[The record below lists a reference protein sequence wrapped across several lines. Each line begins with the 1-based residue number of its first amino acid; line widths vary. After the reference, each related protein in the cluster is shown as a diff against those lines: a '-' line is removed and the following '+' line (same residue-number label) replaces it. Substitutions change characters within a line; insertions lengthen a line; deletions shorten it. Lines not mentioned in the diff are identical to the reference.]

1 VFDLRIDHGAG
12 PIDASYAYVVLPGM
26 SARQTSRRASSLGV
40 DILSNTAQMQACRHR
55 GAGVTGMV
63 FYEAGTVELAGLPR
77 ITVDRPCALLWR
89 DLEDRV
95 SLAAADPSHGIGTL
109 TITVGEGMV
118 LTYDLPEGLLAG
130 RSVVEE
136 FDLH

>member
-1 VFDLRIDHGAG
+1 MAVFK
-12 PIDASYAYVVLPGM
+12 Y
-26 SARQTSRRASSLGV
+26 
-40 DILSNTAQMQACRHR
+40 TALTADGQQ
-55 GAGVTGMV
+55 VKS
-63 FYEAGTVELAGLPR
+63 TVES
-77 ITVDRPCALLWR
+77 
-89 DLEDRV
+89 V